1 MVTLGT
7 VLAPSQLLYRTEEGV
22 WRTLRDSILAGG
34 GEKASILSDHPKGRL
49 GLHGKPEVVRPRS
62 REWGT
67 KKVGEARR
75 TLTDSRRPRDIIT
88 GRTQGVAQK
97 PTSRGSS

>member
-1 MVTLGT
+1 M
-7 VLAPSQLLYRTEEGV
+7 
-22 WRTLRDSILAGG
+22 DSL
-34 GEKASILSDHPKGRL
+34 ELSDL
-49 GLHGKPEVVRPRS
+49 LL

-67 KKVGEARR
+67 KKVGKARR
-75 TLTDSRRPRDIIT
+75 TLPDSRRPRDIT